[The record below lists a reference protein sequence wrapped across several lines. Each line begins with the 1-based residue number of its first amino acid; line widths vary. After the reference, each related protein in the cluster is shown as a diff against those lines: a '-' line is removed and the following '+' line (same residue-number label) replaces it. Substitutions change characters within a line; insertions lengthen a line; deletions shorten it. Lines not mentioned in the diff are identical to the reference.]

1 MGGNDYPQVKD
12 LQGIPFHQPLRLTS
26 LREKN
31 KEHWGKHGNVQT
43 LAILVETPR
52 KINIETV
59 CEGSGVS
66 STNPEDENIDFF
78 MMVCKMIFLFK
89 WGGF

>member
-12 LQGIPFHQPLRLTS
+12 LQGIPFHQPLRLHLSEGKKQGT
-26 LREKN
+26 LREAHKRSN
-31 KEHWGKHGNVQT
+31 PGY
-43 LAILVETPR
+43 LVETPR

-66 STNPEDENIDFF
+66 SKGTLR
-78 MMVCKMIFLFK
+78 MKS
-89 WGGF
+89 